1 VILLSESSSIGFD
14 FHKTIRI
21 IAFVF
26 HKNKFVLLAPR
37 CAACGDLWTR
47 KTPHAVFVYRYKTL
61 EINKIYMQFCCTQW
75 SRGVVR
81 EK

>member
-26 HKNKFVLLAPR
+26 HKNKLVLLAPR
-37 CAACGDLWTR
+37 CAACGGLWTR
-47 KTPHAVFVYRYKTL
+47 KTLRTAFGSRLNPL
-61 EINKIYMQFCCTQW
+61 ETNKI
-75 SRGVVR
+75 
-81 EK
+81 